1 MYNIVTPS
9 KGRASR
15 PCKQQR
21 HTYPPRAATW
31 RPQFVVDSSDQVPP
45 LAWAHERR
53 RARRRC
59 AHCRGGINAA
69 GSFIW
74 VRFSSLYTPWT
85 HLSTCSHKETSVR
98 GVHLIGYRPS
108 PGRTNGGGRVGG
120 VRTAAA
126 AFKLQRA
133 SYGVASHPCTPQGHT
148 FPLAAIRR
156 PPFVVQQIRYRPSPG
171 RTKTAAGA

>member
-15 PCKQQR
+15 PCKQQG

-74 VRFSSLYTPWT
+74 VSFSSLYTPRT
-85 HLSTCSHKETSVR
+85 HLSTCSHKETSICGPTNPVPPLAWA
-98 GVHLIGYRPS
+98 HE
-108 PGRTNGGGRVGG
+108 NGGGRVGG
-120 VRTAAA
+120 VRTVAAA
-126 AFKLQRA
+126 YKLQGA
-133 SYGVASHPCTPQGHT
+133 SYGVASHPFTPQGHT
-148 FPLAAIRR
+148 FPLAATRR
-156 PPFVVQQIRYRPSPG
+156 PQFVVQQIRYRPSPG
-171 RTKTAAGA
+171 RTAGA